1 MLCIINPLENHL
13 GAAPGHHPGVCPRS
27 PASADAN
34 FSGLFHERHAS
45 WLSANLG
52 LAGAV
57 LLTMLIHGCARFKAE
72 CNDDFR
78 PLQEPNLIVVA
89 IAVAVLMT
97 FFQWLITTDG

>member
-1 MLCIINPLENHL
+1 M
-13 GAAPGHHPGVCPRS
+13 
-27 PASADAN
+27 
-34 FSGLFHERHAS
+34 
-45 WLSANLG
+45 
-52 LAGAV
+52 

-97 FFQWLITTDG
+97 FFQWLITTGG

>member
-1 MLCIINPLENHL
+1 
-13 GAAPGHHPGVCPRS
+13 
-27 PASADAN
+27 
-34 FSGLFHERHAS
+34 
-45 WLSANLG
+45 
-52 LAGAV
+52 
-57 LLTMLIHGCARFKAE
+57 MLIHGCAHFKAE